1 MDLRLTKHLWRLLFA
16 IMTIVL
22 LNSCGQSYGKL
33 ESGDLVATGDAVDVK
48 FTSSKILC
56 SANIDVLLGKEY
68 RLGVIY
74 QPISDMDEVAK
85 KNNKFNYDDS
95 EHQSVD
101 DLIGNKYEV
110 KLGDLKPSTEY
121 QYRAYVKAGDKYY
134 YGKIETFTTKDVK
147 RYVSVSTGDADEV
160 KSLSASV
167 SYSLDIDDAE
177 VRMLSYESGVIYS
190 NSIEHD
196 EELELGDNY
205 NVGFCR
211 GEDDVVAKLSSL
223 SGNSE
228 YRYRA
233 FCAFGRDVVVYG
245 KVKKF
250 KTANPKDYVS
260 VSTGDASC
268 KSSATTV
275 DFILNINEEGI
286 RNSYYNAG
294 IIYSKSAMTPDKLH
308 IEESDVAKAT
318 SGNGYDC
325 TISELSPLT
334 TYYYRAYFECGETVI
349 YGDVKSFKTPKEGYA
364 KKAIDLGLSVKWAA
378 CNIGA
383 SRPEEY
389 GYYFAWG
396 ETSPKSNFSEASS
409 RMFGLSWDELKQKG
423 VINSQG
429 RLTSSYDA
437 ATVNWGKEWRMPTI
451 EEVEEFYA
459 MVTVTPVTKNG
470 VKGLECYGPNGN
482 SIFFPFSGKYDTDSR
497 KYAGRY
503 FYCWASTPIGNVYF
517 ANNLSNEEGGGYG
530 FEADYRSNGL
540 TIRPVRK

>member
-1 MDLRLTKHLWRLLFA
+1 MDKIKVFWY
-16 IMTIVL
+16 L
-22 LNSCGQSYGKL
+22 LNTILIGLLLDSCGQSYGKL
-33 ESGDLVATGDAVDVK
+33 ESGDLVATGDAVDVS
-48 FTSSKILC
+48 FSTSKILC
-56 SANIDVLLGKEY
+56 TANIDVLLGKEY

-74 QPISDMDEVAK
+74 QSVSDMDEVAK
-85 KNNKFNYDDS
+85 MNSKFNYDDS
-95 EHQSVD
+95 QHQSVE

-110 KLGDLKPSTEY
+110 KLVDLNPSTEY
-121 QYRAYVKAGDKYY
+121 QYRAYVKVGDKYY

-147 RYVSVSTGDADEV
+147 RYITVSTGDAVDV

-177 VRMLSYESGVIYS
+177 IRMLSYESGVIYS
-190 NSIEHD
+190 NSVKDDD
-196 EELELGDNY
+196 ELVIGDKSDIKY
-205 NVGFCR
+205 CR
-211 GEDDVVAKLSSL
+211 GEEDVVAKLSSL
-223 SGNSE
+223 NGNSE

-233 FCAFGRDVVVYG
+233 ICGFGRDVVIYG

-260 VSTGDASC
+260 ISTGNASC
-268 KSSATTV
+268 KSSEAIV
-275 DFILNINEEGI
+275 DFSLNINEEDI
-286 RNSYYNAG
+286 KNSCYSVG
-294 IIYSKSAMTPDKLH
+294 IIYSKSETAPDKLRLN
-308 IEESDVAKAT
+308 ESGVEKAT

-325 TISELSPLT
+325 TISEFTPLT
-334 TYYYRAYFECGETVI
+334 TYYYRAFFECGETVL

-364 KKAIDLGLSVKWAA
+364 KKAVELGLSVKWAA

-383 SRPEEY
+383 NRPEEY

-396 ETSPKSNFSEASS
+396 ETSPKSHFSEAGSKMS
-409 RMFGLSWDELKQKG
+409 GLSWNELKQKG

-437 ATVNWGKEWRMPTI
+437 ATVNWGNEWRMPTM
-451 EEVEEFYA
+451 EEIDEFYA
-459 MVTVTPVTKNG
+459 MVTVETVTKNG

-482 SIFFPFSGKYDTDSR
+482 SIFIPFSGKYDTDSR
-497 KYAGRY
+497 KYVGRY

-530 FEADYRSNGL
+530 FEADYRSHGL
-540 TIRPVRK
+540 TIRPVHK